1 MERQSQRLL
10 EELEQWKSRAAKVTR
25 AFSGAPGGSSSDPMP
40 ECVGKIMELEEALN
54 RQIDQMVDQR
64 KIIEK
69 AIGAVPQTLQREVLS
84 LRYIKG
90 ESWEEIG
97 EKLHYG
103 VQHVHRLHGWA
114 LKTVQMPKDA
124 IECDCQ
130 PMV

>member
-25 AFSGAPGGSSSDPMP
+25 AFSGAPGGGGSDPLP

-54 RQIDQMVDQR
+54 RQIDQMVERR

-97 EKLHYG
+97 KTLQYAT
-103 VQHVHRLHGWA
+103 QHIHRIHGSA
-114 LKTVQMPKDA
+114 LQAIQLPKDVM
-124 IECDCQ
+124 ECDCQ